1 MANTIN
7 HGVGGAQTIVVDATG
22 KITDAALA
30 NTYANSA
37 GAVVANNTQMFTITV
52 DKKGRLTQSVVNSIN
67 TTGITFANTNA
78 AGVASGSFAHV
89 ANQKI
94 HISSSA
100 PNSDS
105 IGNNGDIWYQTL

>member
-1 MANTIN
+1 MANTIT
-7 HGVGGAQTIVVDATG
+7 HGSVDVVNSTA
-22 KITDAALA
+22 KVTDAALA
-30 NTYANSA
+30 NAYANAA
-37 GAVVANNTQMFTITV
+37 GSVVANNTQMFTVTV
-52 DKKGRLTQSVVNSIN
+52 DKKGRLTQSAVSSIN

-78 AGVASGSFAHV
+78 AGAASGSFAHV

-100 PNSDS
+100 PANND

>member
-1 MANTIN
+1 MANTIT
-7 HGVGGAQTIVVDATG
+7 HGSVDVVNSTA
-22 KITDAALA
+22 KVTDAALVNA
-30 NTYANSA
+30 YANAA
-37 GAVVANNTQMFTITV
+37 GSVVANNTQMFTVTV
-52 DKKGRLTQSVVNSIN
+52 DKKGRLTQSAVSSIN

-78 AGVASGSFAHV
+78 AGAASGSFAHV

-100 PNSDS
+100 PANND